1 MTILPWILILSLFF
15 IHKFY
20 SLQYYSNFNDG
31 KLLFGIESTIVD
43 YVTLANDPKEK
54 LPNDFTICTS
64 LYIKY
69 MTTKN
74 NIFELYK
81 EDGSHW
87 FQMDIE
93 HLRDIDSFSERV
105 SMFYESTLNKF
116 WDKTVT
122 IIPHSWYHVCL
133 GLDTDSGHLRL
144 VVNGNVLVD
153 EVKEFFVQTSN
164 LKPTSLAGKLLGIVE
179 NKHIE
184 ISNCVFSFQD
194 LSQRLLVSDQEHL
207 QQHQHLRIND
217 WRGANGEE
225 NIRRRLQQ
233 SRRLSRVNIL

>member
-43 YVTLANDPKEK
+43 YVTLANDPKEN

-93 HLRDIDSFSERV
+93 HLRDIDSFSERI

-164 LKPTSLAGKLLGIVE
+164 LKPTSLAGKLLGIVD
-179 NKHIE
+179 N
-184 ISNCVFSFQD
+184 
-194 LSQRLLVSDQEHL
+194 EHL
-207 QQHQHLRIND
+207 KTFNFMFSVFKTYHNGYWYQTRNTFSNINIFGSMISVEQMVK
-217 WRGANGEE
+217 RTSGEDCSSPGDY
-225 NIRRRLQQ
+225 LG
-233 SRRLSRVNIL
+233 